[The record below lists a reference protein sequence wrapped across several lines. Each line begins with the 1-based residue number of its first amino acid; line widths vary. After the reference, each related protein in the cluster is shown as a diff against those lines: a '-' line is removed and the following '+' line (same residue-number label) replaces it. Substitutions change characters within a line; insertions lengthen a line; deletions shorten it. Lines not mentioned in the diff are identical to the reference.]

1 MAISALPL
9 RIPPAATSVDTA
21 LLVLRLV
28 IGGIIMAHGAQKLFV
43 FGFAGVSSALAQMGA
58 PLPSLT
64 GPLISLIEFFGGL
77 ALIVGLLT
85 RPAALG
91 IACDMLGAILIVHV
105 RAGFFLPD
113 GMEFVLALL
122 GACVTLAI
130 AGPGLYSL
138 DAMVLRARRG

>member
-1 MAISALPL
+1 MAISALSL

-91 IACDMLGAILIVHV
+91 IACDMLGAILIVHL

-130 AGPGLYSL
+130 AGPGLYSV
-138 DAMVLRARRG
+138 DAIVLRARRG

>member
-1 MAISALPL
+1 MAISALHL

-21 LLVLRLV
+21 LLVLRVV

-130 AGPGLYSL
+130 AGPGAWSV
-138 DAMVLRARRG
+138 DAIVLRARRG